1 MSPSRR
7 PTMKDVAKLAG
18 VSLSTVSRVVS
29 GERKVDPAKRE
40 RVHEASRL
48 LGYRRDH
55 TASTLR
61 RSDRHSQ
68 SIGLI
73 WDDVSNPFFS
83 QIQRGV
89 EEVARARGVL
99 ALVGSSDRDATQE
112 QLLAESFSS
121 RGVDGLIIAPCG
133 EDQSYLMRERE
144 AGTALVFVDRPPAQ
158 IAADYVVSDNHGGIQ
173 RAVAH
178 LASHGHRRIAFLGGR
193 RGLFPA
199 LERRRGYEQGMRE
212 SDLVLDEELIRIGL
226 DSTSGPLELDRM
238 LRLNAPPTAVITAQ
252 NQISIGVLDYLHR
265 RRLQQ
270 TIAMVAYDDLPMA
283 TILDPAVTVVA
294 PDAMEIGRAAANLL
308 FARLDDTASR
318 QRVVTIPAPLIQRGS
333 GEIRNPVTAADYP
346 APMPTYQELPIRAGM
361 PTGSS
366 WGVFGEGDQRGTLNF
381 VTPERVRQ
389 AARLVKSGESF
400 ALSWK
405 MELPDPAILGRRPF
419 RHSTVSNEVG
429 REDFYDS
436 YYPQSS
442 SQWDSLA
449 HVRHLDHGFYNG
461 HSAGSVAGPEGT
473 LGIQN
478 WARAGIVGRF
488 VLADVARH
496 RENRGQTLDCA
507 KREVITAAE
516 LAAVLDAQGTELQ
529 PGDILLIRFGWIR
542 HYESLDSISRR
553 RLAETET
560 GQFPAPGIDVDES
573 MPAWLWDHRVAAI
586 AGDNPALEA
595 MPFEQDSDRTFAH
608 YRLIALLGLA
618 LGEMFYLEEL
628 SSACAE
634 DRRYEGLFAAAP
646 LNKLGGVGSP
656 ANALAIR

>member
-1 MSPSRR
+1 
-7 PTMKDVAKLAG
+7 MKDVAKLAG

-40 RVHEASRL
+40 RVQEASRL

-61 RSDRHSQ
+61 RSDRHSL

-112 QLLAESFSS
+112 QRLAESFSS
-121 RGVDGLIIAPCG
+121 RGVDGIIIAPCG
-133 EDQSYLMRERE
+133 DDQSYLMRERE

-158 IAADYVVSDNHGGIQ
+158 IAADYVVSDNSGGIE

-178 LASHGHRRIAFLGGR
+178 LATHGHHRIAFLGGR

-199 LERRRGYEQGMRE
+199 LERRRGYEHGMRE
-212 SDLVLDEELIRIGL
+212 SGLELDEQLIRIGL
-226 DSTSGPLELDRM
+226 DSASGPVELDRM
-238 LRLNAPPTAVITAQ
+238 LRLDAPPTAVITAQ

-283 TILDPAVTVVA
+283 AILDPAVTAVA
-294 PDAMEIGRAAANLL
+294 PDAVEIGRAAANLL
-308 FARLDDTASR
+308 FARLDGAASAHR
-318 QRVVTIPAPLIQRGS
+318 IVTIPAPLIQRGS
-333 GEIRNPVTAADYP
+333 GEIRNTVTASDRPSPIP
-346 APMPTYQELPIRAGM
+346 AYQHLPIRSGLPA
-361 PTGSS
+361 GSS
-366 WGVFGEGDQRGTLNF
+366 WGVFGDDDQRGTLNF
-381 VTPERVRQ
+381 VTPEQVRQ
-389 AARLVKSGESF
+389 AARLVQTGESF
-400 ALSWK
+400 ALSWQ
-405 MELPDPAILGRRPF
+405 MELPDPAILGRRAF
-419 RHSTVSNEVG
+419 RHSTVANEVG

-449 HVRHLDHGFYNG
+449 HVRHLEHGFYNG
-461 HSAGSVAGPEGT
+461 HTAGAVAGPEGA

-478 WARAGIVGRF
+478 WAREGIVGRF

-496 RENRGQTLDCA
+496 RESHGRTLDCA
-507 KREVITAAE
+507 KREVVTSAE
-516 LAAVLDAQGTELQ
+516 LSSVLEAQGTELQ

-542 HYESLDSISRR
+542 HYEALDAAGRR

-595 MPFEQDSDRTFAH
+595 MPFEQGTDRTFAH
-608 YRLIALLGLA
+608 FRLIALLGLA

-628 SSACAE
+628 SAACAA
-634 DRRYEGLFAAAP
+634 DRRYDGLFTAAP
-646 LNKLGGVGSP
+646 LNKRGGVGSP